1 MNKSITIKKITVS
14 AILTSLALIAFT
26 LENLFPPIIIPGAKL
41 GLSNI
46 FILLTFFSAGSLFS
60 FLGLT
65 VKVILGSL
73 FTGNFSTLIYSLPSG
88 IIALAI
94 EILLFEKTNGV
105 SIPAISTVGSLV
117 NVFIQNLVFCL
128 VTSTLEYI
136 SFLPYLALISTFSG
150 LTVGL
155 VVHFLIKKIPSKMF
169 FTFKEENLE
178 HI

>member
-1 MNKSITIKKITVS
+1 MKNALSVKKITIT
-14 AILTSLALIAFT
+14 AILTALAIIAFT
-26 LENLFPPIIIPGAKL
+26 LESLFPPIIIPGAKL

-46 FILLTFFSAGSLFS
+46 FILLTFFTAGTLYS

-73 FTGNFSTLIYSLPSG
+73 FSGNFSTLMYSFPSG

-94 EILLFEKTNGV
+94 EILLFEKTENV
-105 SIPAISTVGSLV
+105 SIPAISTVGSV
-117 NVFIQNLVFCL
+117 ANVFIQNLVFCL

-150 LTVGL
+150 LMVGL
-155 VVHFLIKKIPSKMF
+155 TVYFLLKKIPSKMF
-169 FTFKEENLE
+169 FTTIKEEKS
-178 HI
+178 

>member
-1 MNKSITIKKITVS
+1 MKNALSVKKITIT
-14 AILTSLALIAFT
+14 AILTALAIIAFT
-26 LENLFPPIIIPGAKL
+26 LESLFPPIIIPGAKL

-46 FILLTFFSAGSLFS
+46 FILLTFFTAGTLYS

-73 FTGNFSTLIYSLPSG
+73 FSGNFSTLMYSFPSG

-94 EILLFEKTNGV
+94 EILLFEITENV
-105 SIPAISTVGSLV
+105 SIPAISTVGSVV
-117 NVFIQNLVFCL
+117 NVFVQNLVFCL

-155 VVHFLIKKIPSKMF
+155 TVCFLLKKIPSKMF
-169 FTFKEENLE
+169 FTTIKEEKS
-178 HI
+178 